1 MKDAL
6 AGVDVV
12 ICTIAA
18 AALGLQVGIAKAAK
32 EAGVK
37 LFVPSEFGGVK
48 ASPEETEGFF
58 GQKVGIRHQLGAL
71 GLPYTIF
78 HTGIYSDYIWRP
90 CASLYS
96 IPSIPFSQQQNRL
109 LELDITNGK
118 VTVGGDGN
126 RKIAFTSRTDIAR
139 YVSYV
144 LTHLPAEQLENR
156 AFELFG
162 DTKVNEFYRLIPQ
175 GD

>member
-12 ICTIAA
+12 ISTISYS
-18 AALGLQVGIAKAAK
+18 ALGVQVEIAKAAK

-58 GQKVGIRHQLGAL
+58 GEKVGIRGQLEAL
-71 GLPYTIF
+71 SLPYTIF

-90 CASLYS
+90 
-96 IPSIPFSQQQNRL
+96 
-109 LELDITNGK
+109 
-118 VTVGGDGN
+118 
-126 RKIAFTSRTDIAR
+126 
-139 YVSYV
+139 
-144 LTHLPAEQLENR
+144 
-156 AFELFG
+156 
-162 DTKVNEFYRLIPQ
+162 
-175 GD
+175 

>member
-96 IPSIPFSQQQNRL
+96 IPSIPFS
-109 LELDITNGK
+109 
-118 VTVGGDGN
+118 
-126 RKIAFTSRTDIAR
+126 
-139 YVSYV
+139 
-144 LTHLPAEQLENR
+144 
-156 AFELFG
+156 
-162 DTKVNEFYRLIPQ
+162 
-175 GD
+175 